1 MSEDLKYYKSTL
13 RNLSNPTVAKLLAQK
28 ADELSAGLADKN
40 LSEEEKEE
48 VKKQKSKLM
57 STIKYE
63 GIDFKDDRDGFFVTK
78 YKSDYLETDDVS
90 EAEAIGYGAML
101 GVTDT
106 VRGVQQLTG
115 IGKEELEKQ
124 QQRLRRLMQNKEY
137 GGKVMAAYMGGA
149 VADPIGWILPVA
161 KAYKVATI
169 GAKVKKMAATGVVT
183 GGIVGATGYVDEQMD
198 SLVGDG
204 KMSRVEQAGIGAV
217 AGGVLAPVIGAGVNV
232 YKYARNKEYL
242 PLREIVTP
250 EPVKTR
256 IIADDKT
263 VAKATTSK
271 AATEASIIDSSIK
284 KPSIV
289 EPSVPISKRKVDVA
303 IEDGKPKLTKEVKP
317 TMASKV
323 TDFSDTISEKSLYG
337 MVQNNLLSSAGT
349 VGGFASGWNSV
360 DDTESTASKLYTAF
374 LYATIG
380 GFGGKIIP
388 KIPVTKNVKGKWQDL
403 GFTEPKNIG
412 DIGGDLFRDRYSLRN
427 YPTFVK
433 YLDDLSVDQNLYTG
447 KMKDVSD
454 KLKVLSDSD
463 KKTLYKIMV
472 GEGEEIEALAKLNTE
487 SRNLIKELGEI
498 AVERG
503 MIKRETFLQ
512 NLETYLHRT
521 YTSNIENAT
530 KGMNAKQRSA
540 FITKMKSNFSSVK
553 VIGDQIKPRGL
564 LKTVTL
570 GDYLKVWNKQ
580 KAETHL
586 NRISKDSGLDAVAKA
601 NGVDIKVRPE
611 DLNHKG
617 WEFLDDIIKT
627 KDGYFRVIKRGE
639 PVQDAAGKFVR
650 LGDVLS
656 SEKIVVTDAIKIR
669 WQLTKA
675 QREALGEIED
685 ASFALMK
692 TAELLIRDTTT
703 IAFFNKTA
711 RTYGKTQKELI
722 DSGLDLKQIDEL
734 YEKVPD
740 TAIIKESKLFGKTGT
755 TKIDPDE
762 VTSLKSYGELS
773 GKYLP
778 REIANEIGDLDR
790 ISSFLR
796 ASVGN
801 KGIGLSK
808 AGESNFIAQFYAK
821 YRRLN
826 TFWKKT
832 KTAYNPAV
840 HVNNVVSNVV
850 LYDFAGAAYRHL
862 HHARRA
868 MFQGRKNGLF
878 RLAEDTGLLNKSFI
892 DVEMKE
898 VQAVWKKAYMDG
910 YIKSTDDLSTLLDG
924 SMQNTLTFQKELK
937 RLSSLKKKVGDV
949 AFKPL
954 EILENLYKQE
964 DYFFRLG
971 VFRDRIEKGLQG
983 KLKSQVK
990 LGRLGLTDS
999 DKKVVQKILDGEYVD
1014 ITKPGME
1021 NVKSLIQYSKNEGVK
1036 WFIDY
1041 DIQAPGINFLRATV
1055 TPFLAYTYR
1064 VVPLLAEAA
1073 ITRPQKVAKWAALA
1087 YGMDIVSS
1095 NVYYDTATGEV
1106 NTSNQLKKFNQ
1117 GTGSIKDVAFN
1128 PGTEAERMLLPEY
1141 ERGNLFGFPGFPN
1154 KILRVPIT
1162 TDGVPHYI
1170 DVTRWTPGGD
1180 IFEVRQGNGNIP
1192 FIPLALQPSFG
1203 ALGSIMAAGSGFDS
1217 FRQQSLPG
1225 YGLDGWSDLKIQ
1237 GKSLLLDFMP
1247 NIIILGYDGT
1257 GSYSYLKVREALA
1270 RQKKDGM
1277 FNLIPGYD
1285 KPREGAPAKANVF
1298 QDDLTVL
1305 NAVLHTFG
1313 VKIRPIEYSKLTVRK
1328 RAEAAGKIEKL
1339 IDQVRA
1345 AGKKVKKGTITE
1357 AQFREQRLKLKEQ
1370 RDEIRKEYNDILDE
1384 ATSLWSK
1391 FKDPMENPIWP
1402 FETEGEK
1409 QERQGMLMDAIQ
1421 DDPTLYYKEKNET
1434 PAPYKII
1441 RKNATK
1447 YNIDSEVIEGI
1458 VVAESKFDPR
1468 IVGDRDLKNR
1478 AYGLMQ
1484 IRKPALDDV
1493 NDFYNLGYTEEDLM
1507 DPEINLEVGIAYL
1520 AMQRDKYGIY
1530 DINEM
1535 IQSYNA
1541 GPGNKSK
1548 LYLEKVLADINR
1560 ERV

>member
-13 RNLSNPTVAKLLAQK
+13 RNLSNPTVARLLAQK
-28 ADELSAGLADKN
+28 ADGLSAGLANKN

-48 VKKQKSKLM
+48 VKKQKSELM

-78 YKSDYLETDDVS
+78 YKSDYLETDNVS
-90 EAEAIGYGAML
+90 AAEAIAYGAQL

-106 VRGVQQLTG
+106 VRGLQQITG
-115 IGKEELEKQ
+115 IGKEEVEKQ

-204 KMSRVEQAGIGAV
+204 KMTRAEQTGIGAV

-271 AATEASIIDSSIK
+271 AATEASIIDSSVK

-323 TDFSDTISEKSLYG
+323 TDFNDTISEKSLYG
-337 MVQNNLLSSAGT
+337 MVKNNMLSSGGT
-349 VGGFASGWNSV
+349 VGGFTTGWNSV
-360 DDTESTASKLYTAF
+360 DDTESTSSKLFTAF

-380 GFGGKIIP
+380 GFGGKGIAS
-388 KIPVTKNVKGKWQDL
+388 IPVTKTFQGKWMEK
-403 GFTEPKNIG
+403 GFSKPKNIG
-412 DIGGDLFRDRYSLRN
+412 EVGKSLVVDRYSLN
-427 YPTFVK
+427 SFPTFVK

-447 KMKDVSD
+447 KMKEVAD
-454 KLKVLSDSD
+454 KINKLSMSD
-463 KKTLYKIMV
+463 KKTLYKILV

-487 SRNLIKELGEI
+487 SRNLIKELGEM
-498 AVERG
+498 AVQRG
-503 MIKRETFLQ
+503 MLKRETFLQ

-540 FITKMKSNFSSVK
+540 FITKMKNNFSSVK

-586 NRISKDSGLDAVAKA
+586 NKISKDSGLDAVAKA

-656 SEKIVVTDAIKIR
+656 SEKIVLTDGIKIR

-685 ASFALMK
+685 ASFALMQ
-692 TAELLIRDTTT
+692 TAKLLIKDTTT
-703 IAFFNKTA
+703 IDFFNKTA

-722 DSGLDLKQIDEL
+722 DSGLDIKQIDEL

-740 TAIIKESKLFGKTGT
+740 KSILSGKNLTL
-755 TKIDPDE
+755 DPDE
-762 VTSLKSYGELS
+762 ATALKSYGELS
-773 GKYLP
+773 GKYIP
-778 REIANEIGDLDR
+778 REIANEIANLDN
-790 ISSFLR
+790 ITSFLR
-796 ASVGN
+796 ANVGKKRFGKDAN
-801 KGIGLSK
+801 SGLAK
-808 AGESNFIAQFYAK
+808 FFAG
-821 YRRLN
+821 YRTIN

-840 HVNNVVSNVV
+840 HINNIVSNVV

-862 HHARRA
+862 HYARKA
-868 MFQGRKNGLF
+868 MFQKRENGLF
-878 RLAEDTGLLNKSFI
+878 RLAEDTGLFNKSFI

-898 VQAVWKKAYMDG
+898 VQAIWKKAYMDG
-910 YIKSTDDLSTLLDG
+910 YTKSTDDLATLLDG
-924 SMQNTLTFQKELK
+924 TVQNTRTFQKELK
-937 RLSSLKKKVGDV
+937 KIYTATKKAG
-949 AFKPL
+949 KPL

-983 KLKSQVK
+983 KLNSQVK

-999 DKKVVQKILDGEYVD
+999 DKKAVQKILDGEFVD
-1014 ITKPGME
+1014 ITQPGME
-1021 NVKSLIQYSKNEGVK
+1021 NVKSLIQYAKNEGVK

-1041 DIQAPGINFLRATV
+1041 DIQAPLINAMRATV

-1064 VVPLLAEAA
+1064 VVPLLAEATL
-1073 ITRPQKVAKWAALA
+1073 TRPQKVAKWAALA

-1095 NVYYDTATGEV
+1095 NIAYDTATGEI
-1106 NTSNQLKKFNQ
+1106 NTSNEIKRFNQ
-1117 GTGSIKDVAFN
+1117 GTGSLADVVFN

-1180 IFEVRQGNGNIP
+1180 VFEVRQGNGNLP
-1192 FIPLALQPSFG
+1192 FVPLALQPSFG
-1203 ALGSIMAAGSGFDS
+1203 ALGSFGSAISGYDS
-1217 FRQQSLPG
+1217 FRAQSIPG
-1225 YGLDGWSDLKIQ
+1225 YGLDGWSDIKIQ

-1247 NIIILGYDGT
+1247 NIIVLGYNGT

-1313 VKIRPIEYSKLTVRK
+1313 VKIRPLEYSKLTVRK

-1345 AGKKVKKGTITE
+1345 DAKKVKKGTITE
-1357 AQFREQRLKLKEQ
+1357 AQFREKRLKLKEQ
-1370 RDEIRKEYNDILDE
+1370 RDEIRKEYSDILE
-1384 ATSLWSK
+1384 ESSALWSK
-1391 FKDPMENPIWP
+1391 FKDPMESPIWP
-1402 FETEGEK
+1402 YETEGEK

-1441 RKNATK
+1441 RKNAAK

-1493 NDFYNLGYTEEDLM
+1493 NDFYNLDYTEKDLM